1 MSAIRCVLTKFR
13 PPPPPLLSWRRSST
27 SSFHISPRT
36 SKNTLSSIT
45 DANLIELIN
54 SCGRQGNIR
63 LGSHLHAYLIK
74 NPPSFD
80 VGAPLTRRNTQ
91 VVYNCLLH
99 MYCKC
104 GELGDAVNL
113 FDEMPLRDTV
123 SWNSLISGFLKVGK
137 LETGFGYFKLLLGS
151 TEYMYDQASL
161 TSVLSAC
168 GGKELLG
175 IVKRLHAL
183 AILSGYQRVVTVGN
197 ALTTSY
203 FRCLSLELGMCVFYE
218 MAERNVVTWTAA
230 ISGMAQNEY
239 YAGSLNLFVEMYHSS
254 VSPNGLTYLAAL
266 TACSGLQ
273 ALKAGA
279 QIHGVVCK
287 MGYQSD
293 LCIESALMDVYS
305 KCGCVEEAWRIF
317 ESAEVLDEVSMTVIL
332 SGFAQN
338 GYGEEA
344 IRLFVKMVKAGAYL
358 DPNMISA
365 ILGVFGIGASQGLG
379 GQIHSMVTK
388 KGFALNVFVSNG
400 LINMYS
406 KCGELEGS
414 VKVFDGMFEKN
425 QVSWNSMI
433 AAFARHGDGLRA
445 LQLYKQM
452 KSAGVE
458 PTDVTFLS
466 LLHACSHVGLLHK
479 GIDFLQ
485 SMERTYGM
493 RPRMEHYACVVD
505 MLGRAGLLREAK
517 GYIEGL
523 RVKPDALVWQ
533 ALLGTCS
540 IYGDVDVGKYAAE
553 QLAQTAPDSPVPF
566 VSMANIYSSRGWWKE
581 RARTIKKMKER
592 GVAKETGASWIEIK
606 KNIHSFVVADRIHPQ
621 GDDVYPVLTML
632 FRHMRDDGNPT
643 DDLNCSSSIE
653 HFPLDYWMKMM
664 SFDARCRMIWEFV

>member
-13 PPPPPLLSWRRSST
+13 RPPPPPPLPLPLPLLSWCRSST
-27 SSFHISPRT
+27 SSLHISPHT

-63 LGSHLHAYLIK
+63 LGSHLQAYLIK
-74 NPPSFD
+74 NHPSFN
-80 VGAPLTRRNTQ
+80 VGAPLTRRNAQ
-91 VVYNCLLH
+91 LIYNCLLH

-104 GELGDAVNL
+104 GQLRDAVHL
-113 FDEMPLRDTV
+113 FEEMPLRDTV
-123 SWNSLISGFLKVGK
+123 SWNSLISGFLKVGN

-151 TEYMYDQASL
+151 TEYMFDHASL

-168 GGKELLG
+168 GGKELLA
-175 IVKRLHAL
+175 IVTRLHAL
-183 AILSGYQRVVTVGN
+183 AILSGYHRDVTVGN
-197 ALTTSY
+197 ALITSY

-218 MAERNVVTWTAA
+218 IPERNVVTWTAA

-239 YAGSLNLFVEMYHSS
+239 YAGSLNLFMEMYHSP

-273 ALKAGA
+273 ALMEGA

-332 SGFAQN
+332 AGFAQN

-344 IRLFVKMVKAGAYL
+344 TRLFVKMVKAGAYL

-365 ILGVFGIGASQGLG
+365 ILGVFGIGASQSLG
-379 GQIHSMVTK
+379 VQIHSMVTK
-388 KGFALNVFVSNG
+388 KGIASNVFVCNG

-414 VKVFDGMFEKN
+414 VKVFEGMLKKN

-445 LQLYKQM
+445 LELYKQM
-452 KSAGVE
+452 KLAGVE

-466 LLHACSHVGLLHK
+466 LLHACSHVGLLHT
-479 GIDFLQ
+479 GMEFLQ

-505 MLGRAGLLREAK
+505 MLGRAGMLREAK
-517 GYIEGL
+517 SFIEGL

-533 ALLGTCS
+533 ALLGACS
-540 IYGDVDVGKYAAE
+540 IYGDVDVGNYAAE
-553 QLAQTAPDSPVPF
+553 QLALAAPDSPVLF
-566 VSMANIYSSRGWWKE
+566 VSLANIYSSRGLWKE
-581 RARTIKKMKER
+581 RARTIKKMKEI
-592 GVAKETGASWIEIK
+592 GVAKDTGASWIEIK
-606 KNIHSFVVADRIHPQ
+606 KKIHSFVVADRIHQQ
-621 GDDVYPVLTML
+621 GDDVYAVLTML
-632 FRHMRDDGNPT
+632 FRHMRDDGLST
-643 DDLNCSSSIE
+643 TDLNCPSSIA
-653 HFPLDYWMKMM
+653 HFPLDYWMVCC
-664 SFDARCRMIWEFV
+664 A